1 MSLWLLLLTWYT
13 VGSYPKS
20 LVDISFVLLILSFQI
35 NINTYVA
42 IVICSPTFSRITR
55 NKSTEQFSSLP
66 YIFALMNCLI
76 CTWYGLP
83 FVSEKNILVTT
94 VNGKGAIFSAILHL
108 TLYCT
113 FPKGSTGI
121 SISSCFVESLFYICL
136 NIFVYSCS
144 LICWLIN
151 CMLDFS
157 TLV

>member
-1 MSLWLLLLTWYT
+1 MITT
-13 VGSYPKS
+13 FNMVRVGSDPKS
-20 LVDISFVLLILSFQI
+20 LVDIFFVLMILIFQI
-35 NINTYVA
+35 NINTSVA
-42 IVICSPTFSRITR
+42 IVICSPTFNIITR
-55 NKSTEQFSSLP
+55 NKSTKQFSSLP

-76 CTWYGLP
+76 CTSTSLH
-83 FVSEKNILVTT
+83 FVSENNILVTT
-94 VNGKGAIFSAILHL
+94 VNGTGAIFSAIIHL

-144 LICWLIN
+144 LICLLIN